1 MRNIFLVG
9 EAPPDK
15 MQKKPFKE
23 ETEKPQFEIF
33 PQRFSFYR
41 MKSSLILLC
50 TSKKEYCDIDRL
62 VCVSV
67 LVCVSFQFF
76 FKIKA
81 DNVCS

>member
-1 MRNIFLVG
+1 
-9 EAPPDK
+9 
-15 MQKKPFKE
+15 
-23 ETEKPQFEIF
+23 
-33 PQRFSFYR
+33 